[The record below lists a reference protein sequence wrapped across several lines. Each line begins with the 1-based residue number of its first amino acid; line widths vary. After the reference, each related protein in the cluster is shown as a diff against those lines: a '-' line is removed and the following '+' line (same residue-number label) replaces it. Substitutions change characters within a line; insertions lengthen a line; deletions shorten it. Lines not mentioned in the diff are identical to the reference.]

1 MVPELRKRHRII
13 WQIGS
18 VLLCLG
24 FAAAVWV
31 LPQPVPVG
39 QWVQEQVQP
48 LPRILAE
55 KHLNELSARLKIG
68 DTRHLQIEIIQE
80 KAYPVPFA
88 ELLCNGAVLGVLGT
102 QRQQSFNLKDTFVN
116 KQQMYILE
124 IVDPLNHQTIQK
136 IKLP

>member
-13 WQIGS
+13 WQFGS

-31 LPQPVPVG
+31 LPQPVSAG
-39 QWVQEQVQP
+39 QWVQEQVRP
-48 LPRILAE
+48 FPKILAE
-55 KHLNELSARLKIG
+55 KHLDELSARLKVG
-68 DTRHLQIEIIQE
+68 DKRQLQIEIIQE

-88 ELLCNGAVLGVLGT
+88 ELLCNGVVLGALGA
-102 QRQQSFNLKDTFVN
+102 QRQQNFNLNDTLSN
-116 KQQMYILE
+116 KPQKYLLE
-124 IVDPLNHQTIQK
+124 IVDPINHRTIQK

>member
-13 WQIGS
+13 WQFGS
-18 VLLCLG
+18 LFLVAG
-24 FAAAVWV
+24 FVAAVWV
-31 LPQPVPVG
+31 LPQPVPAG

-48 LPRILAE
+48 FSRILAE

-68 DTRHLQIEIIQE
+68 ENNHLQIEIIQK

-88 ELLCNGAVLGVLGT
+88 ELLCNGAVLGTLGAH
-102 QRQQSFNLKDTFVN
+102 RQQSFNLKDTFVN
-116 KQQMYILE
+116 NQQTYLLE
-124 IVDPLNHQTIQK
+124 IVDPINHQIIQK

>member
-1 MVPELRKRHRII
+1 MVPELRKRHRMI

-31 LPQPVPVG
+31 LPQPVPEG

>member
-24 FAAAVWV
+24 FAAAIWV
-31 LPQPVPVG
+31 LPQPVPAG
-39 QWVQEQVQP
+39 QWVQAQVQSFP
-48 LPRILAE
+48 KILAE
-55 KHLNELSARLKIG
+55 KHFNELSARLKIG
-68 DTRHLQIEIIQE
+68 DGRHLQIEIIQK

-88 ELLCNGAVLGVLGT
+88 ELLCNGVVLGT
-102 QRQQSFNLKDTFVN
+102 LGAQQQHNFNLKDTFLN
-116 KQQMYILE
+116 KQQTYLLE
-124 IVDPLNHQTIQK
+124 IVDPINHQTIQK